1 MYPSR
6 TSLLTAAGLL
16 TSFVA
21 IAQTAEPLS
30 PANQDMLSWML
41 RVLLWAVMLVAV
53 LAGIVLTTAA
63 ANQKSFAQ
71 PPALGSLP
79 ATAPTAVAASA
90 PAAATPV
97 AAPAA
102 PAPTLPT
109 PRAALTQELAFSE

>member
-1 MYPSR
+1 MDTSR

-21 IAQTAEPLS
+21 TAQTAEPLS

-71 PPALGSLP
+71 QPALGSLP
-79 ATAPTAVAASA
+79 AAAPAEVAASA
-90 PAAATPV
+90 PAAAPV

-102 PAPTLPT
+102 P
-109 PRAALTQELAFSE
+109 ALTQELAFSE